1 MAQVIFGVDVAKGW
15 IDAQR
20 RGGKPERIAMEE
32 AALCGFA
39 ERAAREGAKVV
50 FEATG
55 GYDRP
60 LAAALA
66 AAGAAHFRVNPAQSR
81 QFARAIGV
89 AAKTDRVD
97 AGMLEATLE
106 TVSPERMLWGAD
118 ITMDTGWAKLRYLEC
133 LGLSSAQMDAIRAG
147 NARRLFPKGAFDGG
161 R

>member
-66 AAGAAHFRVNPAQSR
+66 AAGRRISGSTRRSRGSSPAPS
-81 QFARAIGV
+81 G
-89 AAKTDRVD
+89 
-97 AGMLEATLE
+97 
-106 TVSPERMLWGAD
+106 
-118 ITMDTGWAKLRYLEC
+118 
-133 LGLSSAQMDAIRAG
+133 
-147 NARRLFPKGAFDGG
+147 
-161 R
+161 

>member
-1 MAQVIFGVDVAKGW
+1 MRLRMSGFSTRGSATVSSWPLSLSFVFARVAGRTWSLDQIEHDVIRARFGDPRVHFALVCAALGCPPLRAEAYRGETLDPQLDDQARVFLLRSPDRNGVDVAKGW

-60 LAAALA
+60 LAAAA
-66 AAGAAHFRVNPAQSR
+66 
-81 QFARAIGV
+81 
-89 AAKTDRVD
+89 
-97 AGMLEATLE
+97 
-106 TVSPERMLWGAD
+106 
-118 ITMDTGWAKLRYLEC
+118 
-133 LGLSSAQMDAIRAG
+133 
-147 NARRLFPKGAFDGG
+147 
-161 R
+161 